1 VRRLA
6 RRLRLRSERGFT
18 LVELVTSMTILL
30 VVLSGITAAFVSGS
44 RAQSDTEQRFDAQT
58 QLRLG
63 VDRLR
68 REIHSACSASTSS
81 ASSVTLL
88 MPSDC
93 STTSVTWCTQ
103 GSGSRYGLYR
113 AAGATCSGGVKV
125 ADYLTTGS
133 VFAYT
138 APDTPSGS
146 HTRAR
151 LHVDLPVDVKPGD
164 GHAAYEL
171 VDDIVLRNS
180 TR

>member
-1 VRRLA
+1 MRRLL
-6 RRLRLRSERGFT
+6 RRLRDERGFT
-18 LVELVTSMTILL
+18 LVELATSMAILL
-30 VVLSGITAAFVSGS
+30 VVLSGITAAFVAGS

-63 VDRLR
+63 LDRLR
-68 REIHSACSASTSS
+68 REAHSACSASTGS

-93 STTSVTWCTQ
+93 TSTAVTWCTQ
-103 GSGSRYGLYR
+103 GSGSRFGLYR
-113 AAGATCSGGVKV
+113 VDGATCSGGVRV

-133 VFAYT
+133 VFSYT

-151 LHVDLPVDVKPGD
+151 LHVDFPVDVEPGD

-171 VDDIVLRNS
+171 VDDVVLRNS